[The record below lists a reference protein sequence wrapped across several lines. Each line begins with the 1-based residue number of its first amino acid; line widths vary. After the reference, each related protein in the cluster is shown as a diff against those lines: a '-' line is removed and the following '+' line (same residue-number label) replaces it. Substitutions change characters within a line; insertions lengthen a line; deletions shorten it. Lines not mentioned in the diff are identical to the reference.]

1 MPTEIVFH
9 IFFAGHKVTRN
20 WRGEGGFRPVD
31 AKDSSPGQ
39 RAVRAGAPGVP
50 EPKHEIPLPR
60 DSTVGV

>member
-20 WRGEGGFRPVD
+20 WRGEGGSRSIL
-31 AKDSSPGQ
+31 AQDSEQ
-39 RAVRAGAPGVP
+39 CERRPGVP
-50 EPKHEIPLPR
+50 EPKHEILLPR